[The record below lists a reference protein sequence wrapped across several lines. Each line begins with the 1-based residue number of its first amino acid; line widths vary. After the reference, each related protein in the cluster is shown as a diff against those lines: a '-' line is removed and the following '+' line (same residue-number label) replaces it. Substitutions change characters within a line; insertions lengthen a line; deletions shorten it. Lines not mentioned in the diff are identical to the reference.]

1 VREWVGRRLWLL
13 WLGIGAAATAAY
25 FLAPSSDLV
34 SSIAYDLIGL
44 VAAVMMI
51 VGVRLHRPS
60 QPGIW
65 YWFAAGQTV
74 WVAGDAAYT
83 YYSYVLYDDPFPSIA
98 DALYIAAYPLFIA
111 GFLLLVRNRSRRDAA
126 GLVDAA
132 IVATGLSLVCWAFIM
147 RPIAAN
153 STDSVLEKLVG
164 MAYPAVDVLLLAMLA
179 RVLTSSGARTMCFR
193 LLLLAGGLLLAAD
206 IGYSLVTLYSDY
218 DGGLLDAGWLLSYVL
233 WGAAA
238 LHPSIR
244 VLVDANVTAQPSRV
258 GRGRLTLLAASSLL
272 APGVLFVQGV
282 TAPERVDWFAIG
294 TGAVVL
300 FLLVLVRMSGFVT
313 QVQRQADQLTG
324 LVMQDDLT
332 GLPNRRLFEDRLRSA
347 LAGEAQVALVDLDEF
362 KSVNDR
368 LGHPVG
374 DQLLVAVGQRLVAV
388 LRSTDTVARLGG
400 DEFAILLPD
409 TGVGVA
415 NDLVERVLDA
425 LQRPVRAGEHELLV
439 GASIGVV
446 DATGVTDP
454 VEVMRRADVAM
465 YAGKDLR
472 GMQVRYRSEL
482 DVRATEEARLG
493 AQLRTA
499 LDTGQF
505 RLVYQPIVALPD
517 GETVAVEA
525 LVRWEHPGFGLVSPA
540 TFVPVAERNG
550 LIVELGAWVL
560 NTACAQA
567 AAWRSTLGDHAP
579 GRISVNVSA
588 RQLAE
593 PGFAD
598 MVAAAL
604 AATDLPAS
612 CLAIEVT
619 ETAVFAGGR
628 ALDAL
633 HAVDRLGV
641 RIALDDFGTGHSS
654 LGLLQTV
661 PVDILKVDKSFV
673 DSIALAGRHAVI
685 ATALIH
691 VSDGLGLIAVAEGV
705 ETPEQAAE
713 LYRLG
718 YRYAQG
724 YHFGRPV
731 AEPQFTPA
739 WAAV

>member
-1 VREWVGRRLWLL
+1 VGRRLWLL
-13 WLGIGAAATAAY
+13 WLGIGATATGAY
-25 FLAPSSDLV
+25 FLVPV
-34 SSIAYDLIGL
+34 SHVASTITYDAIGL
-44 VAAVMMI
+44 AAAVMMI
-51 VGVRLHRPS
+51 VGVRLHRPA
-60 QPGIW
+60 QPWIW

-74 WVAGDAAYT
+74 WVAGDVT
-83 YYSYVLYDDPFPSIA
+83 YGYFTHVLSEDPFPSIA
-98 DALYIAAYPLFIA
+98 DALYIVAYPLFVA
-111 GFLLLVRNRSRRDAA
+111 GFLLLQRNRSRRDAA

-132 IVATGLSLVCWAFIM
+132 IVATGLTLVCWTFIM
-147 RPIAAN
+147 RPIGAD
-153 STDSVLEKLVG
+153 STASVLEKAVG
-164 MAYPAVDVLLLAMLA
+164 IAYPAVDVLLLAMLV
-179 RVLTSSGARTMCFR
+179 RVFTSPGARTMSFR
-193 LLLLAGGLLLAAD
+193 FLLLAGGLLLTAD
-206 IGYSLVTLYSDY
+206 IGFSLVTLYSEY
-218 DGGLLDAGWLLSYVL
+218 DGGVLDAGWLLSYVL

-244 VLVDANVTAQPSRV
+244 VLADASVTAEPTRV

-282 TAPERVDWFAIG
+282 TEPDRVDWFAIG

-300 FLLVLVRMSGFVT
+300 FLLVVVRMSGFVT
-313 QVQRQADQLTG
+313 QVQRQADQLSG
-324 LVMQDDLT
+324 LAMQDELT
-332 GLPNRRLFEDRLRSA
+332 GLPNRRLFADRLRSA
-347 LAGEAQVALVDLDEF
+347 LPGQAQVALVDLDEF

-368 LGHPVG
+368 LGHTVG
-374 DQLLVAVGQRLVAV
+374 DQLLLAVGERLLTV
-388 LRSTDTVARLGG
+388 LRPTDTVARMGG
-400 DEFAILLPD
+400 DEFAILMPD
-409 TGVGVA
+409 TTVAVA
-415 NDLVERVLDA
+415 NELVEQVLDV
-425 LQRPVRAGEHELLV
+425 LQQPVRAGDHDLLV

-446 DATGVTDP
+446 DAAGVTDP

-472 GMQVRYRSEL
+472 GVQVRYRSEL

-505 RLVYQPIVALPD
+505 RLFYQPIVALPH

-560 NTACAQA
+560 KTACAQA
-567 AAWRSTLGDHAP
+567 AAWHSTLGVHAP
-579 GRISVNVSA
+579 ARMSVNVSA

-604 AATDLPAS
+604 ATAGLPAS

-628 ALDAL
+628 ALEAL
-633 HAVDRLGV
+633 NAVDRLGV

-691 VSDGLGLIAVAEGV
+691 VSDGLGLTAVAEGV
-705 ETPEQAAE
+705 ETAEQAAQ

-731 AEPQFTPA
+731 AEPRFAPA
-739 WAAV
+739 WAAA